1 MDLTKFACELR
12 VADERHGRPAGP
24 GDNGNRLADWRALEP
39 DVEILLSTGDSTGAW
54 ITLVLCKRYGVT
66 TFQPKR
72 ARHTTIGVRAPKG
85 FVVKVLEPHVKA
97 VIAVFAAARAQVV
110 GELADSWLG
119 AEANGVLTVDEHA

>member
-1 MDLTKFACELR
+1 MDLTTFANELR
-12 VADERHGRPAGP
+12 VVDDRHGLAPGAGEQ
-24 GDNGNRLADWRALEP
+24 GKRLADWRALEP

-54 ITLVLCKRYGVT
+54 ITLVLCKRYGVPS
-66 TFQPKR
+66 FHPKR
-72 ARHTTIGVRAPKG
+72 ARHTTIGVRAPRG

-119 AEANGVLTVDEHA
+119 AEASGVLTVDEHA